1 MKRNRP
7 LDTRQLMAFE
17 LLADTG
23 SFTGA
28 AKSLFL
34 TQSAVSHSM
43 RALEDDLGCRL
54 LRRHGKKVS
63 LTDAGQHL
71 LDAAR
76 PILRQMENTRSEL
89 EGFERFGSGRL
100 RIGTSPKSC
109 QFFLPSILRRFKEEH
124 PRCRFE
130 VEDGNTPECFRMLRA
145 SEIDLAITLE
155 PRKADEVE
163 FLPWFSDEMRLVV
176 APDHP
181 WAKTGWL
188 NKEEIPQQNFI
199 LPNKKSYTF
208 LLIMDYLK
216 REDASL
222 TSFLEMSNLEAI
234 KELIK
239 VDFGIS
245 FLASWTVSKEVEAG
259 DLVMVRPARRK
270 LSRTL
275 GISSPKGRELSKT
288 ELAFAR
294 IGEQVGCEWM
304 VNREI

>member
-43 RALEDDLGCRL
+43 RALEDDLGCAL

-63 LTDAGQHL
+63 LTDAGKYL

-89 EGFERFGSGRL
+89 EGFERYGSSRL

-124 PRCRFE
+124 TRCRFE
-130 VEDGNTPECFRMLRA
+130 VEDGHTPECFRMLRA
-145 SEIDLAITLE
+145 GEIDLAITLE

-181 WAKTGWL
+181 WAKTGWM
-188 NKEEIPQQNFI
+188 NKKNIPQQNFI

-216 REDASL
+216 QEDVRL

-239 VDFGIS
+239 VGCGIS
-245 FLASWTVSKEVEAG
+245 FLASWTVSKEVDTG

-270 LSRTL
+270 LSRTF
-275 GISSPKGRELSKT
+275 GVSFPKGRGLSQT

-304 VNREI
+304 VNRKI

>member
-43 RALEDDLGCRL
+43 KTLENDLGCRL
-54 LRRHGKKVS
+54 LRRHGKQVS

-71 LDAAR
+71 LAATR
-76 PILRQMENTRSEL
+76 PILRQMENARAEL
-89 EGFERFGSGRL
+89 EGFERYGAGRL

-109 QFFLPSILRRFKEEH
+109 QFFLPSILGRFKEEH

-130 VEDGNTPECFRMLRA
+130 VVDGNTPECIRMLRA
-145 SEIDLAITLE
+145 NEIDLAITLE
-155 PRKADEVE
+155 PRKADEIE
-163 FLPWFSDEMRLVV
+163 FLPWFSDELHLVV
-176 APDHP
+176 PPDHP
-181 WAKTGWL
+181 WAKTGWM
-188 NKEEIPQQNFI
+188 KKGEIHKQHFI
-199 LPNKKSYTF
+199 LPNKKSYTS
-208 LLIMDYLK
+208 LLIMDFLK
-216 REDASL
+216 REESRIS
-222 TSFLEMSNLEAI
+222 SFVEMSNLEAI

-239 VDFGIS
+239 AGFGIS
-245 FLASWTVSKEVEAG
+245 FLATWAVEKEVEAG
-259 DLVMVRPARRK
+259 DLVSVRLARRK
-270 LSRTL
+270 LSRTW
-275 GISSPKGRELSKT
+275 GISSPKGRGLSKT

-294 IGEQVGCEWM
+294 IGEQVGCKWM
-304 VNREI
+304 VNREL